1 MSTATILDKLE
12 RLERAAT
19 PGPFQTG
26 GATPHHSDTLV
37 LWDAVFDAQGSIIA
51 YVVNE
56 PTTHLFAHARNAL
69 LALLRVARATVAHR
83 AALDDRIAARAVDA
97 ADVERERA
105 AHRAVQEARGELD
118 AALAALAALEAT
130 P

>member
-56 PTTHLFAHARNAL
+56 PTTHLFAQR
-69 LALLRVARATVAHR
+69 RPR
-83 AALDDRIAARAVDA
+83 AA
-97 ADVERERA
+97 
-105 AHRAVQEARGELD
+105 ARGASVGGPSCRAGRPD
-118 AALAALAALEAT
+118 CR
-130 P
+130 PRS